1 MGLWYLEVILRHS
14 STVIVR
20 GQFNHEII
28 YHRSFVTSPS
38 RKLCVM
44 EVPNGNI

>member
-1 MGLWYLEVILRHS
+1 MGLWCLEVILRHS
-14 STVIVR
+14 LTVSVQ
-20 GQFNHEII
+20 GQFNYEII

-44 EVPNGNI
+44 EVPDRNI